1 MNNFM
6 AAVTIHSDFGA
17 KDLLLRLLKSL
28 SVGFPGGPVVR
39 IHLAVQGDMG
49 LIPRLEDP
57 MYHEQQIPRATIT
70 EARAPRACALQQEK
84 PLQ

>member
-1 MNNFM
+1 M

-49 LIPRLEDP
+49 LIPRLGRSHVP
-57 MYHEQQIPRATIT
+57 
-70 EARAPRACALQQEK
+70 
-84 PLQ
+84 